1 MQKRVLVVDDEPS
14 LRLSLEAALTDW
26 GFHVNV
32 AQNGLEAV
40 KMIEK
45 ENHHLVFLDMKLPD
59 RNGLE
64 VLSDIRRLSPDTMV
78 VMMTAYGTTS
88 STVEAIKM
96 GAYDYINKPFEL
108 AEIRF
113 LSDRAL
119 STLQIERE
127 SHLFRKHQQS
137 LSNMEIIYRSASMEE
152 VLNKLEVIA
161 SVDTTMVL
169 ITGETGTGKELV
181 ARALHK
187 KSVRADKPFITINCG
202 AIPPNLLESE
212 LFGFEKSAFTGAG
225 KPKKG
230 LLELGDEG
238 TLFLD
243 EIGELPLEMQVK
255 LLRFL
260 EDRKVTRL
268 GGLQER
274 PVNVRLIAA
283 TNRDLEQMVSQ
294 KKFRSDLFYRINVV
308 PVSLP
313 PLRERKE
320 DIPLLSRFFLT
331 FFNKQFNKKIVRFS
345 DEAFHVLQEYHWPGN
360 IRELRNVVERLVI
373 LCEDKVIALK
383 HLPANIFSEPDSGS
397 DTETSHLITLKTNK
411 IPENFSLDA
420 ILTNIEKEYIKIA
433 LEESRWNIS
442 QASRLLGLSR
452 YSLQR
457 RIEKYFPHLK

>member
-1 MQKRVLVVDDEPS
+1 MDKRVLVVDDELS
-14 LRLSLEAALTDW
+14 LRLSLEAAFTDW
-26 GFHVNV
+26 GFQVDV
-32 AQNGLEAV
+32 AENGLEAV

-45 ENHHLVFLDMKLPD
+45 GNHHLVFLDLKLPN

-64 VLSDIRRLSPDTMV
+64 VLADIRRHSPDTMV
-78 VMMTAYGTTS
+78 IMMTAYGTTA

-96 GAYDYINKPFEL
+96 GAYDYINKPFDL
-108 AEIRF
+108 AEIKF
-113 LSDRAL
+113 LSERAL
-119 STLQIERE
+119 SSLQIERE
-127 SHLFRKHQQS
+127 SALFRKHQQS
-137 LSNMEIIYRSASMEE
+137 LSNMEIVYRSASMAE
-152 VLNKLEVIA
+152 VLKKIEVLA
-161 SVDTTMVL
+161 AVDTTTVL

-187 KSVRADKPFITINCG
+187 KSARAEKPFITINCG

-212 LFGFEKSAFTGAG
+212 LFGFEKSAFTGAS

-238 TLFLD
+238 TIFLD

-294 KKFRSDLFYRINVV
+294 KTFRSDLFYRINVV

-320 DIPLLSRFFLT
+320 DIPLLSEFFLNL
-331 FFNKQFNKKIVRFS
+331 FNKQFNKKIVRFS
-345 DEAFHVLQEYHWPGN
+345 NEALCVFQEYNWPGN
-360 IRELRNVVERLVI
+360 VRELKNVVERLVI
-373 LCEDKVIALK
+373 LCEEEVIALK
-383 HLPANIFSEPDSGS
+383 HLPANMFSGPDSEPG
-397 DTETSHLITLKTNK
+397 TETNFITLKANK
-411 IPENFSLDA
+411 IPENFSLDE
-420 ILTNIEKEYIKIA
+420 ILTNLEKEYIKVA

-457 RIEKYFPHLK
+457 RIEKYFPQLK